1 MVRTI
6 FGALLSALVMAG
18 VTVSAQSAKADA
30 AAAYDGTGVKPPE
43 ELVLQIGRAVGDI
56 RLPVGAKVDN
66 RKSSIYGS
74 GPNTYGRVLSSVR
87 ADTELVMRFFLD
99 NMPGDG
105 WELISEYQ
113 ADDIT
118 LVYQKPTRVV
128 VILIERGK
136 RTTDLRMTL
145 TPRS

>member
-1 MVRTI
+1 MVRSI
-6 FGALLSALVMAG
+6 FGALLSAIVMAG
-18 VTVSAQSAKADA
+18 FAVSAQSAKAEA
-30 AAAYDGTGVKPPE
+30 AAAYDGTGVQPPE
-43 ELVLQIGRAVGDI
+43 ELTLEVGRSVGDI
-56 RLPVGAKVDN
+56 RLPAGTKIDN
-66 RKSSIYGS
+66 RKSSMYGS

-87 ADTELVMRFFLD
+87 ADTELVTRFFLD

-136 RTTDLRMTL
+136 RSTDLRMTL